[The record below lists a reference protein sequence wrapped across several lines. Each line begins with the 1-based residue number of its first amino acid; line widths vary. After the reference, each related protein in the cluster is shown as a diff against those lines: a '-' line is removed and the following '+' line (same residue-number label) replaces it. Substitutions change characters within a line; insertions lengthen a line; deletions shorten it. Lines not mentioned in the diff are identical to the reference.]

1 MQRSPGGAPNV
12 CPSQEFDLRSPMMVR
27 SVRPF
32 AAALLL
38 TFTGSSAWA
47 QRPLI
52 LTAPAPGAPMTFTS
66 PEPTPAGLPPAPAP
80 GFNPAPAVS
89 EEIPMPAAPSPV
101 PVPMIA
107 PTPVSA
113 GMPAPQAAC
122 CGATAAIAACC
133 PASPAPC
140 APAAPAA
147 TCGCAV
153 GGAAS
158 FAAFAP
164 AALYPGGPNSS
175 CCGGAGG
182 GGSMGLIDNTRFYGV
197 GGYGATSYASPYG
210 IPGQVVAFPNV
221 SPNALYAGGYA
232 NGGYGAAVAGAWPT
246 HYGDFA
252 GASAAAG
259 FPMGIGSGGT
269 AGEHIRNPYYSDRRP
284 WYSPGP
290 GARTVSIVW

>member
-1 MQRSPGGAPNV
+1 
-12 CPSQEFDLRSPMMVR
+12 MVR

-38 TFTGSSAWA
+38 TFAGTSAWA

-52 LTAPAPGAPMTFTS
+52 LTTPAPGIPVAPATFAG
-66 PEPTPAGLPPAPAP
+66 PEPTPAGLPAAPQPGFAPMPTISPAPT
-80 GFNPAPAVS
+80 VS
-89 EEIPMPAAPSPV
+89 EEIPMPAASSSV
-101 PVPMIA
+101 PVPMVA
-107 PTPVSA
+107 PAPVPA
-113 GMPAPQAAC
+113 GMPTPQAAC
-122 CGATAAIAACC
+122 CGATAAVAACC

-140 APAAPAA
+140 AAAAPVA

-158 FAAFAP
+158 FAALAP
-164 AALYPGGPNSS
+164 TALYPGGPNSS
-175 CCGGAGG
+175 CCGGAAG

-197 GGYGATSYASPYG
+197 GSYGPTSYASPYG
-210 IPGQVVAFPNV
+210 IPGQVVSFPNL

-232 NGGYGAAVAGAWPT
+232 NGGYGAAVSGAWPT

-259 FPMGIGSGGT
+259 FPMGIGYGGT